1 MSIFEFAINNL
12 GFLNRLVAIDLQVAQ
27 KLDMRRSVR
36 MDLDRRLDDITK
48 ATIDSE
54 DEWFLAIVKKD
65 PKCAIEVIKECDLN
79 DTKPD

>member
-1 MSIFEFAINNL
+1 MSIFQYAIENL

-27 KLDMRRSVR
+27 RLDIRRSVR

-54 DEWFLAIVKKD
+54 DEWFLELVKRN
-65 PKCAIEVIKECDLN
+65 PKCAIEVIKECDLD
-79 DTKPD
+79 DTKSD

>member
-1 MSIFEFAINNL
+1 
-12 GFLNRLVAIDLQVAQ
+12 VAIDLQVAQ